1 MFRKMAGVRKAS
13 VPAIALLV
21 VTLAAGFFGG
31 AAWQRSQTASVQSDE
46 DEAEPRRDRS
56 ERRMVIDEL
65 GLQPDKR
72 TEVEEIIQHFM
83 VRMRALY
90 GEYEPMRVRVRE
102 LNDEYEQAY
111 RPKQR
116 ELFRLTRDSIKSILA
131 PEQRVLYDSLLAV
144 RYGNRNRDRDGS
156 GEGRDRG
163 GPDSGRER

>member
-1 MFRKMAGVRKAS
+1 
-13 VPAIALLV
+13 
-21 VTLAAGFFGG
+21 
-31 AAWQRSQTASVQSDE
+31 
-46 DEAEPRRDRS
+46 
-56 ERRMVIDEL
+56 MVIDEL

-156 GEGRDRG
+156 AEGRDGG
-163 GPDSGRER
+163 GPDGGRGR